1 MADLKN
7 FKKVMGQLSSKYKDT
22 LLQASDA
29 NVVNKTTFQSPQ
41 LTYLFSG
48 FSFDR
53 VHQLYG
59 PESSGKS
66 SISTYI
72 AGQLQKQF
80 PEKPIVLYIDFER
93 TFDVDYS
100 RNLGLNTDEDHFVL
114 LRAETGEEAFTI
126 AEELIKTECLCC
138 IIFDSDATCP
148 TRSEISDEVNKA
160 NFGNGA
166 LMFARILRRWNILC
180 AKYKVPLIW
189 ISQERANQNLYSH
202 LPSVTGGYAI
212 KFSATTRNRVTKLE
226 NITVGGEIV
235 GIKMRVRN
243 YKNKAG
249 IPYRD
254 AEMNLYFDG
263 GFKSDDEYVDFI
275 IKFEIFK
282 QGGAWFTCERWGE
295 PIKLNGKAKVL
306 EWLKSNPEK
315 YEELKQEVTNR
326 LLGFS
331 KELDSNNIDPVTTED
346 GKMQEDSDEE
356 KSYVESLA
364 SQALDLD
371 LTEDPPVLDI

>member
-1 MADLKN
+1 MNGTIRQLFTEEFEFDLDKMEIN
-7 FKKVMGQLSSKYKDT
+7 KFYDVSEFNIGVKSYNEETGKDVFSLVTNIVKKDKQQYYKIKLEDREFFEEPVSGRHLYAVT
-22 LLQASDA
+22 KSYNSNGMDYSFVENLVEGASIY
-29 NVVNKTTFQSPQ
+29 TS
-41 LTYLFSG
+41 SG
-48 FSFDR
+48 FSKIEKIEKLHKDY
-53 VHQLYG
+53 VYDIQTEANNYYTNGILSHN
-59 PESSGKS
+59 
-66 SISTYI
+66 ST
-72 AGQLQKQF
+72 
-80 PEKPIVLYIDFER
+80 
-93 TFDVDYS
+93 
-100 RNLGLNTDEDHFVL
+100 
-114 LRAETGEEAFTI
+114 
-126 AEELIKTECLCC
+126 
-138 IIFDSDATCP
+138 
-148 TRSEISDEVNKA
+148 
-160 NFGNGA
+160 
-166 LMFARILRRWNILC
+166 
-180 AKYKVPLIW
+180 
-189 ISQERANQNLYSH
+189 YSH

-226 NITVGGEIV
+226 NITIGGEIV

-275 IKFEIFK
+275 IRFEIFK